1 MRVLLH
7 NDYLEVRT
15 ASLLADYDRSIIT
28 NLYQPIIGFTAL
40 ALYFNLWTESEN
52 QRLGSLVNHGD
63 VFKRMGLSASK
74 FVDARK
80 ALEGTGL
87 LRTYINTVGDTSI
100 YTYILYAPKQPKK
113 FFDDALLCGMLIK
126 SIGQNDTNKLKTIYT
141 VEKNV
146 SDDMKDITA
155 SFVEVFHPDFDD
167 PAFQEALKVNG
178 NFLGRNSGKIN
189 SEFSYELFFDT
200 LSKISQITSNAF
212 TKKDMKEIERL
223 ATLHGVDE
231 IKAANAVNEIYDA
244 NASKGKHVDFS
255 ALTKIFQDETNYR
268 FIVRR
273 TKQQGYGIVSGSS
286 DLANKVNQMEVISPK
301 DYLSVLQGGTKPA
314 TSDLRL
320 INDMSK
326 NFQLPNGVINAIVDF
341 TLTVNNNVLSRSYVE
356 KICASVAREGIMS
369 AHEAM
374 NYLKKVI
381 NSNKKHKKSS
391 NETNFSS
398 TIIKEDDIVVNED
411 NATEE
416 PQLSWEELMER
427 LTKDE

>member
-1 MRVLLH
+1 MRVLLEK
-7 NDYLEVRT
+7 DYLEVKT
-15 ASLLADYDRSIIT
+15 ASLLADYDRSLLT

-40 ALYFNLWTESEN
+40 AVYLNLWSEYEN
-52 QRLGSLVNHGD
+52 QKITPLSNHGD
-63 VFKRMGLSASK
+63 LFIRMGLSAGK

-80 ALEGTGL
+80 NLEATGL
-87 LRTYINTVGDTSI
+87 LKTYVNKINDVSF
-100 YTYILYAPKQPKK
+100 YSYFLYAPKHPRK
-113 FFDDALLCGMLIK
+113 FFDDALLSGMLIK
-126 SIGQNDTNKLKTIYT
+126 TIGEQASNKLKALYKFEPTISS
-141 VEKNV
+141 EH
-146 SDDMKDITA
+146 KDISA
-155 SFVEVFHPDFDD
+155 SFIEVFNPNFDD
-167 PAFQEALKVNG
+167 PAFKKALEVSQNIMS
-178 NFLGRNSGKIN
+178 RDSGKIN
-189 SEFSYELFFDT
+189 SEFSYELFFSSLKD
-200 LSKISQITSNAF
+200 ISQISNEAF

-223 ATLHGVDE
+223 ATLYGVDE
-231 IKAANAVNEIYDA
+231 VKTASIVSEIYDPYVG
-244 NASKGKHVDFS
+244 KGNHVDFEK
-255 ALTKIFQDETNYR
+255 LTKLLQDETNYR

-320 INDMSK
+320 IDDMSK

-391 NETNFSS
+391 NETKPSS
-398 TIIKEDDIVVNED
+398 TIIKEDEIVVNEE
-411 NATEE
+411 NATDE
-416 PQLSWEELMER
+416 PQLSWEELIER